1 MHLSQCRLDMSLL
14 FELLSIIMNK
24 RSLYCFRLRR
34 DALMDNMFKLCGFWT
49 GIFAVMFFVGD
60 MMTASVI
67 FVASTIFFLLLG
79 YLNLTE
85 RMYMYMFGAYLMIF
99 MVGLSYYAT
108 VIHVRGAGRYCS
120 YRINSHSGR
129 FFLCGSLDI

>member
-1 MHLSQCRLDMSLL
+1 
-14 FELLSIIMNK
+14 
-24 RSLYCFRLRR
+24 
-34 DALMDNMFKLCGFWT
+34 MDNMFKLCGFWT

-67 FVASTIFFLLLG
+67 MIASTIFFLLLG

-99 MVGLSYYAT
+99 MVGFSYYAT
-108 VIHVRGAGRYCS
+108 FIHVAGGG
-120 YRINSHSGR
+120 H
-129 FFLCGSLDI
+129 